1 MTRVESVFKVAMP
14 SSVAALLNAFDFL
27 NLSIDAFGLPLSC
40 VQLGSFFDQLLFLA
54 VARIVRSFG
63 RV

>member
-40 VQLGSFFDQLLFLA
+40 LQLLSL
-54 VARIVRSFG
+54 IHI
-63 RV
+63 